1 MLRYGLSVETTL
13 YRRVSTSDAYV
24 IDTLWSVKRSQR
36 GFRVVIGDDDNLET
50 TLSPV
55 PQMTPLKVRCH
66 LCTDDNVVS
75 KLSSTVKNVFS
86 KVSSFWGCKRIYDGV
101 ICGTDNNADSAART
115 VKDDNA
121 EDPLLSSE
129 KITTC
134 FCYIGVHLLWK
145 MSSWFLRCHLLTGQ
159 NLIDTL
165 STLWK
170 DHNVVLGLSSVK
182 ITT

>member
-1 MLRYGLSVETTL
+1 
-13 YRRVSTSDAYV
+13 
-24 IDTLWSVKRSQR
+24 
-36 GFRVVIGDDDNLET
+36 
-50 TLSPV
+50 
-55 PQMTPLKVRCH
+55 MTPLKARCH

-101 ICGTDNNADSAART
+101 ICGTDDNADNAART

-134 FCYIGVHLLWK
+134 FCYIGVHLL
-145 MSSWFLRCHLLTGQ
+145 
-159 NLIDTL
+159 
-165 STLWK
+165 
-170 DHNVVLGLSSVK
+170 
-182 ITT
+182 